1 MTCPLCAGR
10 MSAKDPLLE
19 TKMPEPVALG
29 GAYQVEC
36 EVCGYAPGS
45 TQYAVPAMT
54 PLLRAQFAG
63 LGGTTS

>member
-10 MSAKDPLLE
+10 MSVKGPLHAN
-19 TKMPEPVALG
+19 TASAEPTLAT
-29 GAYQVEC
+29 AIEC
-36 EVCGYAPGS
+36 ETCGYAVAS
-45 TQYAVPAMT
+45 TQYAVPAPT